1 MDSLRRGDVEV
12 QEKQLSFQ
20 DAREALDRL
29 RRDGKRIVQCHGTF
43 DLLHP
48 GHIVH
53 FEEAKAL
60 GDVLVVTI
68 TGEQYVNKGPGR
80 PFFNDQL
87 RVKALTALE
96 CVDYVIVIPFSA
108 AVEAIECVR
117 PDVYCKGKEYE
128 DPGVDVTGNIH
139 DDVKTVERLGG
150 EVRYVGTVVFSST
163 RLLNQHFETFSP
175 QVKEFCRQVAV
186 RCPPDKLRDAV
197 DALGGVRVLIVGDI
211 IFDRYT
217 VIAVQ
222 GLTSKDRILSGRVLT
237 EDTQPGGALAVFRH
251 VREFTPNVR
260 LLSLAGTE
268 PWVDEALSRYV
279 PTDADEVLRIPHFTT
294 VVKQRF
300 VEPLS
305 EGKQLSK
312 LFSVNAIDAEHPGT
326 EVHDAVCERFNA
338 LVKDVDL
345 VMVMDFGH
353 GLMAETVRRLVEEKS
368 PFLALNCQTNSN
380 NHGFNIITRQ
390 YRRADSFS
398 LDQAELALA
407 CGKREC
413 DYATELGRIKHTLG
427 SRYAWLTRGSVETIG
442 LRDDTPPCVVAP
454 FEYRIVDTVGAG
466 DAFTSVAS
474 LAAASGLP
482 LDVATFMGQLAGA
495 QAVRIVGNT
504 ECIRRDRLLKG
515 AEAMLAY

>member
-1 MDSLRRGDVEV
+1 MNGIL
-12 QEKQLSFQ
+12 EKQLSFEQ
-20 DAREALDRL
+20 APTVL
-29 RRDGKRIVQCHGTF
+29 RRLKGEGKRIVQCHGTF

-53 FEEAKAL
+53 FEEARVM

-87 RVKALTALE
+87 RVKALASLE
-96 CVDYVIVIPFSA
+96 CVDYVVVVPFPA

-128 DPGVDVTGNIH
+128 DPEVDVTGNIH
-139 DDVKTVERLGG
+139 DDVATVRRLGG
-150 EVRYVGTVVFSST
+150 KVCHVGSVVFSST
-163 RLLNQHFETFSP
+163 RLLNRYFETFPP
-175 QVKEFCRQVAV
+175 QVKEFCRKIASLY
-186 RCPPDKLRDAV
+186 PPDKLRAAV
-197 DALGGVRVLIVGDI
+197 NDFKALRVLIVGDI

-217 VIAVQ
+217 VLAVQ
-222 GLTSKDRILSGRVLT
+222 GLTSKDRILSGRRLS

-260 LLSLAGTE
+260 LVGLAGTE
-268 PWVDEALSRYV
+268 PWVDSALSEHI
-279 PTDADEVLRIPHFTT
+279 PPDADEVFRIPHFTT
-294 VVKQRF
+294 IVKQRF

-312 LFSVNAIDAEHPGT
+312 LFSVNWIDGRRPGADVQHAVRERL
-326 EVHDAVCERFNA
+326 EV
-338 LVKDVDL
+338 LVGDVDI

-353 GLMAETVRRLVEEKS
+353 GLMSEAVRRLVEEKS

-398 LDQAELALA
+398 LDQVELALA

-413 DYATELGRIKHTLG
+413 DYAAELARIKQALD

-442 LRDDTPPCVVAP
+442 LKGDEPPCVVSP
-454 FEYRIVDTVGAG
+454 FENRIVDTVGAG

-474 LAAASGLP
+474 LAAVSGLP
-482 LDVATFMGQLAGA
+482 LNVATFMGQLAGA
-495 QAVRIVGNT
+495 QAVRIVGNS
-504 ECIRRDRLLKG
+504 ECIRKDRLLKG
-515 AEAMLAY
+515 GEAMLAH